1 MALESLM
8 DIIPSMAC
16 KVELRNVTRP
26 HVMVNFAIGSGT
38 PTASTTIHGEILN
51 SVAVVG
57 GFCMAWVDGRMNMRS
72 GHFISGKFV
81 NRRVPSILPH

>member
-8 DIIPSMAC
+8 DIIPSTAC

-26 HVMVNFAIGSGT
+26 HVMVDCAIGSGT
-38 PTASTTIHGEILN
+38 PTASTTLHDETLN

-57 GFCMAWVDGRMNMRS
+57 GFCMAWVDGRMNMRF
-72 GHFISGKFV
+72 GHFTSGKCV
-81 NRRVPSILPH
+81 SRRVLSIPPH